1 MQNKFSIYE
10 AIMNN
15 NTLTVIAHRRSIR
28 KYKSEQISDEEIE
41 AIMNAAVYAP
51 SGQNLQGSHFSV
63 IQNRELI
70 LKMRESMKNNMR
82 ATGVEAQ
89 IARANDPAFI
99 PFFDAPA
106 VVMISAE
113 FGSRFAQIDGGIAAE
128 NITLAAESMNIGSCI
143 MTSSMMVFAGANAD
157 ELKEAMGM
165 PEGYEHVC
173 AIPLGYKDED
183 PEAKERK
190 SGTVNYVK

>member
-1 MQNKFSIYE
+1 
-10 AIMNN
+10 MNN
-15 NTLTVIAHRRSIR
+15 NTLSVIAHRRSIR
-28 KYKSEQISDEEIE
+28 KYKAGQINDDEIE
-41 AIMNAAVYAP
+41 AIMNAAIYAP

-63 IQNRELI
+63 VQNREMI
-70 LKMRESMKNNMR
+70 IKMRESMKDNMR

-89 IARANDPAFI
+89 IERANDPAFI
-99 PFFDAPA
+99 PFFDAPT

-128 NITLAAESMNIGSCI
+128 NICLAAESLNIGSCI
-143 MTSSMMVFAGANAD
+143 MTSSMMVFAGGNAE
-157 ELKEAMGM
+157 ELKTAIGM

-173 AIPLGYKDED
+173 SVVLGYKDEA
-183 PEAKERK
+183 PETKERK